1 MKKVLALLLALVM
14 VFGLVACGGDTT
26 ADTSTPADTGDAA
39 ADTGDT
45 ADTGDDAAAD
55 TGDDAAAEEMNI
67 TVSIAS
73 FDNTFASFVMAR
85 MDNYAAEHPGLN
97 ISYLDGANDA
107 ATQITQ
113 IEQAVING
121 TQAVICLAVDA
132 TQVQPIITACNDAG
146 VPLIAFNREFEGCD
160 TFVGADNAD
169 AGRLVAERCGEILGG
184 SGNIALVQGIMGQAN
199 TYERT
204 DAIVATLEE
213 EYPDI
218 EIVLDG
224 AADWKRDKGL
234 ELVETWLQSGTE
246 FDAVIALNDDSAL
259 GAQQAL
265 DAAGLADEI
274 PVLSIN
280 GDPSGINGVKDGL
293 LDCTAFQA
301 PFTQAD
307 TALDIAIEYIQGGTP
322 TDEFRVA
329 YELITAENVDDY
341 MQYTSVE

>member
-1 MKKVLALLLALVM
+1 MKKLLAMLLTLAM
-14 VFGLVACGGDTT
+14 VFALVACGGGNN
-26 ADTSTPADTGDAA
+26 ANNGAGNGGGNGGAGEGGDS
-39 ADTGDT
+39 
-45 ADTGDDAAAD
+45 
-55 TGDDAAAEEMNI
+55 AETMKI

-73 FDNTFASFVMAR
+73 FDNTFASFVMSR
-85 MDNYAAEHPGLN
+85 MKIFNEEHPELN
-97 ISYLDGANDA
+97 IDYVDAANDA

-132 TQVQPIITACNDAG
+132 TQVQPIVTACNDAN
-146 VPLIAFNREFEGCD
+146 VPLIAFNRVFEGCD
-160 TFVGADNAD
+160 TFVGADNAT
-169 AGRLVAERCGEILGG
+169 AGRLVAERCAELLGG
-184 SGNIALVQGIMGQAN
+184 SGSVALVQGVMGQAN

-204 DAIVATLEE
+204 NAIVETFEQN
-213 EYPDI
+213 YPDI
-218 EIVLDG
+218 QIVLDG

-265 DAAGLADEI
+265 AAVGKENDI

-280 GDPSGINGVKDGL
+280 GDPSGINGVNDGL

-307 TALDIAIEYIQGGTP
+307 TALEIAMEYINGGTP
-322 TDEFRVA
+322 TDSFKVE
-329 YELITAENVDDY
+329 YELITKDNVADY
-341 MQYTSVE
+341 MQFTSVE

>member
-1 MKKVLALLLALVM
+1 MKKVLALILALI
-14 VFGLVACGGDTT
+14 LVCSLVSCGSKDDPEPTDTPDASQTGENGGADEGDSQEP
-26 ADTSTPADTGDAA
+26 D
-39 ADTGDT
+39 
-45 ADTGDDAAAD
+45 
-55 TGDDAAAEEMNI
+55 AEEPAEQMNI

-85 MDNYAAEHPGLN
+85 MDIFNEAHPELN
-97 ISYLDGANDA
+97 ITYLDAANDA

-113 IEQAVING
+113 VEQAVING
-121 TQAVICLAVDA
+121 AQAVICLAVDA
-132 TQVQPIITACNDAG
+132 TQVQPIITACQDAG
-146 VPLIAFNREFEGCD
+146 VPLIAFNRAFEGCD
-160 TFVGADNAD
+160 TFVGANNAD
-169 AGRLVAERCGEILGG
+169 AGRLVAERCGELLGG
-184 SGNIALVQGIMGQAN
+184 TGSIALVQGIMGQAN

-213 EYPDI
+213 QYPGI

-265 DAAGLADEI
+265 ASAGKAEEI

-293 LDCTAFQA
+293 LDCTDFQA

-307 TALDIAIEYIQGGTP
+307 TALEIAMEYIQGGTP
-322 TDEFRVA
+322 TEEFKVD

-341 MQYTSVE
+341 MQFTSIE